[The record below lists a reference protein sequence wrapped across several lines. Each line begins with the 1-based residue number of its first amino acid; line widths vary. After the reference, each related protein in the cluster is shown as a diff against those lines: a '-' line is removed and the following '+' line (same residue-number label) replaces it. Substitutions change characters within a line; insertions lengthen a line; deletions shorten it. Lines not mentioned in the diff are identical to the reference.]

1 MGGRA
6 VTTTVAAP
14 PGLASLPATTDHKR
28 LARLIAVT
36 AFTFFLIGGVMAL
49 VMRVELAAPGM
60 QVVSKAGYAEL
71 FSMHGSTMI
80 FLFITPIALA
90 VGLYL
95 VPLQIGA
102 AELALPRTALAAFW
116 LYLGGGLMTYVGFF
130 TDQGPNQSGWTAFE
144 PLSDSPFTPGTGMD
158 LWVLG
163 VALAALG
170 QIFWAVALL
179 ATVARR
185 RAPGMTMLRMP
196 PLTWGMVVA
205 CLLVVFGFPAL
216 VVAMTLLYID
226 RTSGGVFDGT
236 VGAVDYQHLFWFYG
250 HPVVYVMFFP
260 FVGAVLEVIATFS
273 RKRVFGYR
281 TMVVSLLLFT
291 TLSMSVWAHHM
302 FATGQVAN
310 KYFALMS
317 TALVLPAGIEYFS
330 MVATM
335 IGGSILLRTPM
346 LFALGFVVHFL
357 VGGLSGVFVASP
369 PLDYHV
375 HDSYVIVAH
384 FHYTIFGGSV
394 FGLFAA
400 AYYWLPKLTGRLLDE
415 RLGRIHFWLTV
426 IGLNVTFLPM
436 FWLGYD
442 GMARRIPDYPAHTG
456 WQTVNTIETVGAF
469 VAALSVLVFVVNVVL
484 SLRRGLPA
492 GPDPWGG
499 QTLEW
504 ATASPP
510 PRHNFDELPPIRSH
524 APLLD
529 IRMAERARNLEARA

>member
-1 MGGRA
+1 VIRF
-6 VTTTVAAP
+6 AA
-14 PGLASLPATTDHKR
+14 ATDHKR
-28 LARLIAVT
+28 LALGIGAT
-36 AFTFFLIGGVMAL
+36 AFGFFLVGGVLAL
-49 VMRVELAAPGM
+49 LMRLELAAPGM
-60 QVVSKAGYAEL
+60 QVLSTQRYDEF

-80 FLFITPIALA
+80 YLFITPVALA

-102 AELALPRTALAAFW
+102 AELSLSRLALAGWW
-116 LYLGGGLMTYVGFF
+116 LYLGGGLMTYAGFF
-130 TDQGPNQSGWTAFE
+130 TDEGANSTGWTAFE
-144 PLSDSPFTPGTGMD
+144 PLSDSPFTPGPGMD

-163 VALAALG
+163 VAVLAVG
-170 QIFWAVALL
+170 QILWGVALL
-179 ATVARR
+179 ATIARG

-196 PLTWGMVVA
+196 PLTWGVFVATLMVV
-205 CLLVVFGFPAL
+205 FSFPAV
-216 VVAMTLLYID
+216 VVAMALLYVD
-226 RTSGGVFDGT
+226 RTQGGVFDGT

-273 RKRVFGYR
+273 GRRVFGYKP
-281 TMVVSLLLFT
+281 MVVALLLFT
-291 TLSMSVWAHHM
+291 ALSMSVWAHHM
-302 FATGQVAN
+302 FTTGQVPN
-310 KYFALMS
+310 KYFSLTS
-317 TALVLPAGIEYFS
+317 TALVVPAGIEYFD
-330 MVATM
+330 MLATLV
-335 IGGSILLRTPM
+335 GGAILLRTPM

-357 VGGLSGVFVASP
+357 VGGLSGIFVASP

-400 AYYWLPKLTGRLLDE
+400 IYYWLPKATGAMLRESLGRL
-415 RLGRIHFWLTV
+415 HFWLTV
-426 IGLNVTFLPM
+426 VGLNLTFLPM

-442 GMARRIPDYPAHTG
+442 GMARRIADYPARTG

-469 VAALSVLVFVVNVVL
+469 VVTLSVAVFVVNVVV
-484 SLRRGLPA
+484 SLRARVPA
-492 GPDPWGG
+492 GPDPWAG

-504 ATASPP
+504 ATTSPP
-510 PRHNFDELPPIRSH
+510 PRHNFDTLPPVRSH

-529 IRMAERARNLEARA
+529 LRLAEVAA

>member
-1 MGGRA
+1 L
-6 VTTTVAAP
+6 TTTVAAP

-36 AFTFFLIGGVMAL
+36 AFAFFLVGGVMAL

-60 QVVSKAGYAEL
+60 QVISKAGYAEL

-95 VPLQIGA
+95 VPLQVGA
-102 AELALPRTALAAFW
+102 AELALPRLALAAFW

-163 VALAALG
+163 VALVALG
-170 QIFWAVALL
+170 QILWAVALL

-196 PLTWGMVVA
+196 PLTWGIVVA

-302 FATGQVAN
+302 FATNQVAN

-317 TALVLPAGIEYFS
+317 TALVLPAGLEYFS
-330 MVATM
+330 MLATM
-335 IGGSILLRTPM
+335 VGGSILLRTPM

-357 VGGLSGVFVASP
+357 IGGLSGIFVASP

-375 HDSYVIVAH
+375 HDSYVVVAH

-415 RLGRIHFWLTV
+415 RLGRLHFWLTV

-442 GMARRIPDYPAHTG
+442 GMARRIPDYPARTG
-456 WQTVNTIETVGAF
+456 WETVNTIETIGAF
-469 VAALSVLVFVVNVVL
+469 VAGLSVLVFVVNLAL
-484 SLRRGLPA
+484 SLRAGLAA

-504 ATASPP
+504 ATTSPP

-529 IRMAERARNLEARA
+529 IRLAERVRNAELRA